1 MNASNTLLCCEK
13 TAIYASNLISWS
25 AYQLW
30 IEKAIQIKRSID
42 MQRGKDD
49 KVDAHRIAMYA
60 FHHHD
65 QAVIFERPR
74 QEVEEL
80 KHLLT
85 ARQRLIKQ
93 KKQLEVPLKEL
104 EGRLERCI
112 KRVENCSKNAF
123 KGLKKDL
130 EALEEGY

>member
-1 MNASNTLLCCEK
+1 
-13 TAIYASNLISWS
+13 
-25 AYQLW
+25 
-30 IEKAIQIKRSID
+30 

-49 KVDAHRIAMYA
+49 NVDAHRIVMYA
-60 FHHHD
+60 FRHRD

>member
-1 MNASNTLLCCEK
+1 
-13 TAIYASNLISWS
+13 
-25 AYQLW
+25 
-30 IEKAIQIKRSID
+30 

-49 KVDAHRIAMYA
+49 NVDAHRIVMYA
-60 FHHHD
+60 FRHRD

-85 ARQRLIKQ
+85 TRQRLIKQ

-104 EGRLERCI
+104 GSRLE
-112 KRVENCSKNAF
+112 KYVYAGDCSKNAF

-130 EALEEGY
+130 ATLEKGY